1 MALMA
6 ALFMIIVVAALGAF
20 AVRLSANEQQT
31 ANLELLSARAD
42 AMAYSGLEFGAN
54 RLAKGVGICTPVP
67 PTSFVADGFTVTVRC
82 PAPSNH
88 TISGVDYQIYD
99 LTATATRGNYGNPD
113 FVQRT
118 ATRRVP
124 SAPW

>member
-1 MALMA
+1 MA
-6 ALFMIIVVAALGAF
+6 ALFMIIVVAALGVF

-31 ANLELLSARAD
+31 ANLELLSSRAD

-54 RLAKGVGICTPVP
+54 RLAKVAGFCPTK
-67 PTSFVADGFTVTVRC
+67 TSFVTDGFTMTVEC

-88 TISGVDYQIYD
+88 QIGGGNIHVYD
-99 LTATATRGNYGNPD
+99 LTATATHGNYGNPD
-113 FVQRT
+113 FVQRS
-118 ATRRVP
+118 ATRRVR